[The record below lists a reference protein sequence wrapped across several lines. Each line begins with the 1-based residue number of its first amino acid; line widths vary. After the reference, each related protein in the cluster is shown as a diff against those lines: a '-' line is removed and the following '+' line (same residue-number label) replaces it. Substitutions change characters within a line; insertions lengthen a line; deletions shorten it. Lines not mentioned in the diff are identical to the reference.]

1 MSHPAQRPIAT
12 SGDAAHTVA
21 YRGPVADRDPSI
33 TVIIPARDEAHAIG
47 GVVAGTRTQ
56 LPAARIVVIDD
67 ASRDGTSVVA
77 ARAGAEV
84 ITMPGH
90 TGYAGALRAG
100 YHVALA
106 GGADVIIQM
115 DGDGQHRPDD
125 LHALLDRMSGADV
138 VIGSRFLAGDP
149 GYRIPHGRRAG
160 MAACRWMAAA
170 VGGIELTDPTSGFR
184 ALSPTVAEHLADEG
198 FPSGLTETSL
208 LIHLHRAGVR
218 ISEVP
223 VRMLAPTG
231 RSMHAGLAGSAH
243 FVRISWAVLGQARRG
258 TTAVLAEPGRATA
271 SRA

>member
-1 MSHPAQRPIAT
+1 MSHPGQRPVAT
-12 SGDAAHTVA
+12 SGDAAHPVA
-21 YRGPVADRDPSI
+21 YRGPVADRDLSI
-33 TVIIPARDEAHAIG
+33 TVIIPARDETHAIG

-56 LPAARIVVIDD
+56 LPTARIVVIDD
-67 ASRDGTSVVA
+67 ASRDGTSIVA

-125 LHALLDRMSGADV
+125 LHALLDGMSGADV
-138 VIGSRFLAGDP
+138 VIGSRFLAGDA

-170 VGGIELTDPTSGFR
+170 VGGIKMTDPTSGFR
-184 ALSPTVAEHLADEG
+184 ALSPPVAEHLADEG
-198 FPSGLTETSL
+198 FPAGLTETSL

-231 RSMHAGLAGSAH
+231 RSMHAGLAGGAH

-258 TTAVLAEPGRATA
+258 TTAALPEAGRATA
-271 SRA
+271 SQA

>member
-47 GVVAGTRTQ
+47 RVVAGTRTQ

-67 ASRDGTSVVA
+67 ASRDGTSIVA

-90 TGYAGALRAG
+90 MGYAGALRAG

-106 GGADVIIQM
+106 GGADVIVQM
-115 DGDGQHRPDD
+115 DGDGQHRPGD
-125 LHALLDRMSGADV
+125 LHALLDGMSGADV
-138 VIGSRFLAGDP
+138 VIGSRFLEGDA

-160 MAACRWMAAA
+160 MAACRWIQKA
-170 VGGIELTDPTSGFR
+170 TPTPTSR
-184 ALSPTVAEHLADEG
+184 LTSPSSSV
-198 FPSGLTETSL
+198 
-208 LIHLHRAGVR
+208 
-218 ISEVP
+218 
-223 VRMLAPTG
+223 
-231 RSMHAGLAGSAH
+231 
-243 FVRISWAVLGQARRG
+243 
-258 TTAVLAEPGRATA
+258 
-271 SRA
+271 